1 MAQASLPETKSKVSP
16 YWRIFAEEVPSDLGI
31 TLTSEQIEA
40 LAEAAEGAAENQST
54 ACGWDMIPNPD
65 RTEIARLEK
74 LLKEARRETEHAER
88 IWCEAFAH
96 IGGVRPSQ
104 LYRDGDRIKVSA

>member
-1 MAQASLPETKSKVSP
+1 MMPQRTVNP

-31 TLTSEQIEA
+31 ELTAEQVEA

-65 RTEIARLEK
+65 RAEIDRLEK
-74 LLKEARRETEHAER
+74 LLKEARRETELAEDVWR
-88 IWCEAFAH
+88 EALSV
-96 IGGVRPSQ
+96 IGGVPMNK
-104 LYRDGDRIKVSA
+104 LYRDREQIKVAR

>member
-1 MAQASLPETKSKVSP
+1 MSGVHP

-31 TLTSEQIEA
+31 SLTPEQVTA

-54 ACGWDMIPNPD
+54 ACGWDAIPNPD
-65 RTEIARLEK
+65 RAEIARLERELK
-74 LLKEARRETEHAER
+74 LARKEAADAEQV
-88 IWCEAFAH
+88 WCEAFAH

-104 LYRDGDRIKVSA
+104 LYRDGNRIKVSS